1 MYICVLIPP
10 SRDFGATINTMI
22 LKSFVTLYSG
32 CNYNIVEKITY
43 EKFYKNDLR
52 TIKYTKY
59 YIKLKSDCEIDLMY
73 NLIPYTCE
81 KHILPI

>member
-1 MYICVLIPP
+1 MYICVIIPP
-10 SRDFGATINTMI
+10 SRDFGININKII

-43 EKFYKNDLR
+43 EKFYNNDLK

-59 YIKLKSDCEIDLMY
+59 YIKLTNDREINLMY
-73 NLIPYTCE
+73 HLIPYHCE
-81 KHILPI
+81 KTILPL